1 MHREMVQIGSVE
13 DLNRKAQNM
22 KLRIRNKTVLLIL
35 LIIALSA
42 LFSCKKKEEAMIE
55 TDLRNMPVKV
65 LYRRMWEYSLDV
77 ESEDRQII
85 NDLLEKID
93 RIQLGEKTDMGI
105 EDYTDL
111 IVFEYPDGT
120 TKQYRFEA
128 DVYVEDDKNR
138 YLVLSGL
145 QDVRSILN
153 AMVEGRQ

>member
-1 MHREMVQIGSVE
+1 
-13 DLNRKAQNM
+13 M

-55 TDLRNMPVKV
+55 TDLNNMPVKV

>member
-1 MHREMVQIGSVE
+1 MEKKVPVRSEVPVEMTWQLEDIYPSAEDFEKEFVQIGELVKTFAGMEGAAAKSGAS
-13 DLNRKAQNM
+13 LLKA
-22 KLRIRNKTVLLIL
+22 
-35 LIIALSA
+35 
-42 LFSCKKKEEAMIE
+42 
-55 TDLRNMPVKV
+55 
-65 LYRRMWEYSLDV
+65 Y
-77 ESEDRQII
+77 
-85 NDLLEKID
+85 DLLEKID

-153 AMVEGRQ
+153 AMVEGKQ

>member
-1 MHREMVQIGSVE
+1 
-13 DLNRKAQNM
+13 M

-55 TDLRNMPVKV
+55 TDLNNMPVKV

-153 AMVEGRQ
+153 AMVEGKQ